1 MINLSKNNVEMK
13 KPFIYSAI
21 AFVLFL
27 FGCEDV
33 YDMSGIFSVDFVR
46 MI

>member
-1 MINLSKNNVEMK
+1 MK

-27 FGCEDV
+27 FGCEEE
-33 YDMSGIFSVDFVR
+33 YDKSGIILS
-46 MI
+46 IL

>member
-1 MINLSKNNVEMK
+1 MK

-27 FGCEDV
+27 FGCEEE
-33 YDMSGIFSVDFVR
+33 YDNRVFILSIL
-46 MI
+46 

>member
-1 MINLSKNNVEMK
+1 MK

-27 FGCEDV
+27 FGCEEEYMTNRV
-33 YDMSGIFSVDFVR
+33 FILSIL
-46 MI
+46 

>member
-1 MINLSKNNVEMK
+1 MK

-27 FGCEDV
+27 FGCEEE
-33 YDMSGIFSVDFVR
+33 YDLFCRYCDDE
-46 MI
+46 